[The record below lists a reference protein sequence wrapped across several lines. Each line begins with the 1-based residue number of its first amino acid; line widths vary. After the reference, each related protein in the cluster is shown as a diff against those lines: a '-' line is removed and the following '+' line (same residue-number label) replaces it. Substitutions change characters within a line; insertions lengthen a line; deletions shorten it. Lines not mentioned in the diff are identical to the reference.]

1 MNVRRS
7 AALAAAAVAL
17 GAAASP
23 AVAAPSP
30 SPSAI
35 PAKAEGLFGKQDPT
49 YDGVWRQSL
58 ALTALATAKAEV
70 PRPAVDWLVR
80 QQCGDGAYAAFR
92 AKPGADC
99 GAKDKVDSN
108 STAAAVQAFVAV
120 GSHRA
125 EAEKSLDW
133 LKSTQNADGGWSYNP
148 GGASD
153 ANSTSVVAGA
163 LAAMGE
169 APDSVTSK
177 KGESPFDALRALALK
192 CGSKPAEGAAFAYQ
206 PDPKSKK
213 LVANDDATAAAVT
226 ASLGH
231 GFVVSGPGEDGA
243 GDTYACHAPKN
254 ARDAARNGAAHLAS
268 AVAKT
273 GHLMSAMPGAKDQ
286 PDVGNTA
293 DTVVALTAAGL
304 TDQARGPLAWLEK
317 NGAQWAG
324 QTGPGAW
331 AQLVLTAGA
340 TGTDAHDFGGTD
352 LVAKLAAEGPTD
364 ASAAPT
370 PSAKDEQ
377 RNADGADGDGDGIS
391 PWWMVGV
398 GAFVGIGIGFL
409 VSGRNKKRS
418 QL

>member
-1 MNVRRS
+1 MNVPRS
-7 AALAAAAVAL
+7 AALVAAVLAL

-35 PAKAEGLFGKQDPT
+35 PGKAEGLFGEQDPT

-70 PRPAVDWLVR
+70 PRPAVDWLVG
-80 QQCGDGAYAAFR
+80 QQCADGAFAAFR

-99 GAKDKVDSN
+99 GPKDKVDSN
-108 STAAAVQAFVAV
+108 STAAAVQALVAV
-120 GSHRA
+120 GGHRA

-163 LAAMGE
+163 LTAMGE
-169 APDSVTSK
+169 EPGSVTSK
-177 KGESPFDALRALALK
+177 KGASPFDALRALALK
-192 CGSKPAEGAAFAYQ
+192 CGSGSGEGAAFAYQ

-226 ASLGH
+226 AALGH
-231 GFVVSGPGEDGA
+231 GFVVSGPGEAGA
-243 GDTYACHAPKN
+243 GGKYACHPPEN
-254 ARDAARNGAAHLAS
+254 AREAARNGAAHLAA
-268 AVAKT
+268 AVAKN

-304 TDQARGPLAWLEK
+304 TGQARKPLAWLEE
-317 NGAQWAG
+317 NGAEWAG
-324 QTGPGAW
+324 QTGPAAW
-331 AQLVLTAGA
+331 AQLVLTARA
-340 TGTDAHDFGGTD
+340 TGTDVHDFGGTD
-352 LVAKLAAEGPTD
+352 LVAKLAAQGPAD
-364 ASAAPT
+364 ASAAPA
-370 PSAKDEQ
+370 PGAKDEKQ
-377 RNADGADGDGDGIS
+377 DGGGDKDGGIS

-409 VSGRNKKRS
+409 VSGRHKRS
-418 QL
+418 GR